1 MSHLTIKN
9 CTIVNEGKLSEND
22 LLIKNG
28 RIEKIDTSIDVK
40 GDFIEAEGLHL
51 LPGFID
57 DQVHFREPGLTDK
70 GSIRSESTA
79 AVVGGTTSFMDMP
92 NVIPPTLNVDLWN
105 QKNRI
110 AEQGSLANYS
120 FYMGSSN
127 TNIEEIKSIDP
138 SQVCGLKVFMGSST
152 GNLLVD
158 DPKAL
163 ENIFNF
169 SPVLITTHGEDTPLI
184 TENEKKAYE
193 KFGDNIPIELH
204 EEIRSRQACLISTKK
219 AINLAKQ
226 FNSKLHVLHISTKDE
241 IELFDAGLI
250 ENKKISLEKLLR
262 RLPGGLNGNLGEEG
276 INLSGGEIQRIGLCR
291 ALIYDPEILF
301 LDEATSSLDV
311 NTESEILD
319 ELKIFKEKTIISIAH
334 RINTLKNCDKI
345 YRLNNGKVVDEGG
358 FDKFKMQN

>member
-1 MSHLTIKN
+1 MNLTIKN
-9 CTIVNEGKLSEND
+9 CTIVNEGELSEND

-70 GSIRSESTA
+70 GSIRSESIA

-92 NVIPPTLNVDLWN
+92 NVVPPTLNVDLWN

-138 SQVCGLKVFMGSST
+138 SQVCGLKVFMGTST

-163 ENIFNF
+163 EDIFNF
-169 SPVLITTHGEDTPLI
+169 SPVLITTHCEDTP
-184 TENEKKAYE
+184 
-193 KFGDNIPIELH
+193 P
-204 EEIRSRQACLISTKK
+204 
-219 AINLAKQ
+219 
-226 FNSKLHVLHISTKDE
+226 
-241 IELFDAGLI
+241 
-250 ENKKISLEKLLR
+250 
-262 RLPGGLNGNLGEEG
+262 
-276 INLSGGEIQRIGLCR
+276 
-291 ALIYDPEILF
+291 
-301 LDEATSSLDV
+301 
-311 NTESEILD
+311 
-319 ELKIFKEKTIISIAH
+319 
-334 RINTLKNCDKI
+334 
-345 YRLNNGKVVDEGG
+345 NN
-358 FDKFKMQN
+358 